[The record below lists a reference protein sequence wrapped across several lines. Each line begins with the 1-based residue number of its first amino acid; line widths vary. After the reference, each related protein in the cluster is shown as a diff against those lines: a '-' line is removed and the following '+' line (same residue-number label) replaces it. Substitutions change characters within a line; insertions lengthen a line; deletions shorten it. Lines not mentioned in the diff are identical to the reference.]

1 MVRDSRKAIVADGY
15 DALAETYLDWASAIS
30 DDGRNRMSAAFE
42 ARLSP
47 GSQVLDLGCGAGIP
61 STKRL
66 ARRFTVTGVDASR
79 AQVEAARRNVPEA
92 SFIEAD
98 LAEIDFPPGSWDGVT
113 AFYSIS
119 HVPREEHEAL
129 FGRIRRWLRPGGIFL
144 ATLGAADNPD
154 WTGEWLGRPM
164 FFSAFDADTNRRL
177 LTAAGFTLLMDEVVA
192 THEPEGSVDFL
203 WVLATRRDEEADR
216 PEPGIA

>member
-1 MVRDSRKAIVADGY
+1 VVKDSRKAIVADGY
-15 DALAETYLDWASAIS
+15 DALAETYLEWASATT
-30 DDGRNRMSAAFE
+30 DDGRARMSAAFK
-42 ARLSP
+42 ARLTP
-47 GSQVLDLGCGAGIP
+47 GSRVLDLGCGAGLP
-61 STKRL
+61 STKEL
-66 ARRFTVTGVDASR
+66 ARRFTVTGVDVSGG
-79 AQVEAARRNVPEA
+79 QVAAARRNVPEA

-119 HVPREEHEAL
+119 HVPRDEHAAL
-129 FGRIRRWLRPGGIFL
+129 FGRIRGWLRPGGVFL
-144 ATLGAADNPD
+144 ATLGAGDNPD

-177 LTAAGFTLLMDEVVA
+177 LAAAGFTLLIDEVIT

-203 WVLATRRDEEADR
+203 WVLASRTGEGPHLAI
-216 PEPGIA
+216 G